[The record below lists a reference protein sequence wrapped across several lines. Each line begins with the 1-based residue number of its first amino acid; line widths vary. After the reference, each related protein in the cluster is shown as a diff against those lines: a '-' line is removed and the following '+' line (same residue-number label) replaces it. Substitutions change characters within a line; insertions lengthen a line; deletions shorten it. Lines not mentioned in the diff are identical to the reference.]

1 EYASVVK
8 PKEQVLAGRMH
19 HLTPE
24 IIESWKKKLYE
35 AKELQDNW
43 PQNALPTQR
52 VFWENARKQL
62 PEDIRVAEMSMND
75 SWFFESGPTFFSGN
89 DNFTTLSISY
99 IKNANQ

>member
-1 EYASVVK
+1 MFWIFGFFTKEYASVVK

-35 AKELQDNW
+35 AK
-43 PQNALPTQR
+43 
-52 VFWENARKQL
+52 WENARKQL

-75 SWFFESGPTFFSGN
+75 SWFCESGPTVFSGN